1 MKEDRNL
8 ENRRN
13 VEMEQFAKQ
22 LEALAMKPYKDFV
35 AALLKTFPP
44 VHHPDNKWNKLDV
57 EGTKT
62 KRLLRKLIGLY
73 HPDKVD
79 KEWYGEAH
87 YLRCQQITAQLNA
100 KYTQIN

>member
-1 MKEDRNL
+1 MKDDSNL

-44 VHHPDNKWNKLDV
+44 VHHPDNK
-57 EGTKT
+57 
-62 KRLLRKLIGLY
+62 
-73 HPDKVD
+73 
-79 KEWYGEAH
+79 
-87 YLRCQQITAQLNA
+87 
-100 KYTQIN
+100 